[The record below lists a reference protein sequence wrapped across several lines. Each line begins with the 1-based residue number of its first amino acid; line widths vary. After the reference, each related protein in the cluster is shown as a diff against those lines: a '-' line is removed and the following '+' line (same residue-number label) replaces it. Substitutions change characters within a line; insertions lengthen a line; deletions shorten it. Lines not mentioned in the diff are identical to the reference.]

1 MQSAQAENREASR
14 TAILNDP
21 WTGPARHW
29 RLSAATGD
37 TVDTEAPIPG
47 RRPSGDDERV
57 APGRRGNPD
66 ELTYVGKA
74 PHPLIN
80 SLRDE
85 LDQWRTNG
93 RPGVNPATG
102 RLLERW
108 LPVSDAVP
116 GSRRQPD
123 AEALPYWCQVEAAET
138 AIWLLEAGRRA
149 VPETCE
155 TIWQKLDEVN
165 REHNEN
171 IRRICLKMATG
182 TGKTWVMAMLVAW
195 WCETEQAGT
204 QPQVLVISPNTTVRD
219 RLQVLTNQNDF
230 MWRAILGRRG
240 ALRRQPRIA
249 IINEQCWVGRQEQY
263 DGVGQKP
270 DAEAL
275 KYLRAVLTDDEK
287 AARAE
292 TPADVAARILR
303 GFAPGQPTLVLNDE
317 GHHCWRNDGPRAKRR
332 LGAGERAEQAED
344 LKIAGRWFGILR
356 TLRDTGRL
364 GPVIDLS
371 ATPFWRNPPAGAES
385 PLFPWTV
392 SNTPLI
398 EAIECGLV
406 KIPIV
411 PTRDNAAGVAPEDP
425 VFYRDTYRSI
435 QGLPGRKTRARIKLK
450 REESIPE
457 KLDQLLKWMATDYEK
472 AVQKHDGGEGPAPV
486 LIVVADT
493 IDNAGV
499 LWKRIG
505 GTFDAETGSATP
517 GISPLLSNVADGRPR
532 TTPPTL
538 LVHSRLDNG
547 TTKGNDQCLKELQAL
562 FPPRTEG
569 GRRVGLTTYKK
580 DIRAMRDTAGVPEE
594 PGQHIRCIVSVLQLS
609 EGWDCKGVSHVV
621 GFRPFESQ
629 LLCEQ
634 TSGRALRRTT
644 PYLNAE
650 ESVAEYAIITEV
662 PFRGMRNEE
671 RGEGEQRPEWT
682 VNRLAE
688 REELEIRFPILGNY
702 RFDRPT
708 SRVTLPDT
716 LEPYDWQGVA
726 RPAPTDTV
734 AEDPHRTIKVE
745 IDTTTDARVRSV
757 LYAISRTATERLKN
771 REETADPGRK
781 ARLFAQILPLVENWL
796 ARQGR
801 MPLTEGDIDLLLT
814 EPHRSYV
821 PRRIADDCVIAI
833 GDAGGPAPVYDR
845 ETPAEGAGTPA
856 AGFRT
861 RLEDRY
867 PRSENRRT
875 VKSILDRAA
884 CHSASEVKVAERL
897 DRHDEIEAW
906 IRNYKLNWTIPW
918 YNPATTRMH
927 DYEPDFVARIRRTRP
942 EDPEDL
948 LVIEFKGAADPDAQ
962 YKRETLE
969 EKWTKALNRTA
980 GPAGRLWTSV
990 WITREELIA
999 DALDAGVGAARR
1011 RRAEHDRQRCR

>member
-1 MQSAQAENREASR
+1 MQTALPQNR
-14 TAILNDP
+14 TPILNDP

-29 RLSAATGD
+29 RLSIATGE
-37 TVDTEAPIPG
+37 TVDTETPRAG
-47 RRPSGDDERV
+47 RRPSGEEERI
-57 APGRRGNPD
+57 APGGGANPD
-66 ELTYVGKA
+66 ELTHVERA

-80 SLRDE
+80 ELRTE
-85 LDQWRTNG
+85 LDKWRRNG
-93 RPGVNPATG
+93 RPGVNPGTA

-108 LPVSDAVP
+108 LPSNEAAS

-123 AEALPYWCQVEAAET
+123 AETLPYWCQVEATET
-138 AIWLLEAGRRA
+138 AIWLLEAGRQA
-149 VPETCE
+149 APESYE
-155 TIWQKLDEVN
+155 TIWQNLKEVN
-165 REHNEN
+165 REHNED
-171 IRRICLKMATG
+171 IERICLKMATG
-182 TGKTWVMAMLVAW
+182 TGKTWVMAMLIAW
-195 WCETEQAGT
+195 WSEREQAGT

-219 RLQVLTNQNDF
+219 RLQVLTDQTDF
-230 MWRAILGRRG
+230 MWRAILGRRST
-240 ALRRQPRIA
+240 LRQRPRIA
-249 IINEQCWVGRQEQY
+249 IINEQRWTGRQDQY
-263 DGVGQKP
+263 DAVGQKP

-275 KYLRAVLTDDEK
+275 RYLRAVLTEEEK

-292 TPADVAARILR
+292 TPTEVAARILR
-303 GFAPGQPTLVLNDE
+303 GFAPEHPTLVLNDE
-317 GHHCWRNDGPRAKRR
+317 GHHCWRHEGSRPKGR

-356 TLRDTGRL
+356 TLRDSGRL

-371 ATPFWRNPPAGAES
+371 ATPFWRNPPAGTES

-406 KIPIV
+406 KIPVV
-411 PTRDNAAGVAPEDP
+411 PTRDNAAGVTPEDP

-435 QGLPGRKTRARIKLK
+435 QGLSGTETRSPIKLK
-450 REESIPE
+450 REESIPG
-457 KLDQLLKWMATDYEK
+457 KLDQLLKWMATDYER
-472 AVQKHDGGEGPAPV
+472 AVQRHGSEDGPAPV

-505 GTFDAETGSATP
+505 GTFDAESGSATL
-517 GISPLLSNVADGRPR
+517 GITPLLSNVADGRPR
-532 TTPPTL
+532 SNPATL

-547 TTKGNDQCLKELQAL
+547 TTTGNDQCLKELQAF
-562 FPPRTEG
+562 FPPRTVG
-569 GRRVGLTTYKK
+569 GRPVGLAAYKK
-580 DIRAMRDTAGVPEE
+580 DIRAIRDTAGIAGE

-650 ESVAEYAIITEV
+650 ESVAEYAIITGV
-662 PFRGMRNEE
+662 PFRGMRKQGP
-671 RGEGEQRPEWT
+671 GEGEKRKEWA
-682 VNRLAE
+682 VNRLDE
-688 REELEIRFPILGNY
+688 REELEIRFPILENY
-702 RFDRPT
+702 RLDRPT
-708 SRVTLPDT
+708 SLVTLPET
-716 LEPYDWQGVA
+716 LQPYDWQGVA
-726 RPAPTDTV
+726 RRAPTDTV
-734 AEDPHRTIKVE
+734 AEDPHRTTIIT
-745 IDTTTDARVRSV
+745 IDTASDARIRSV
-757 LYAISRTATERLKN
+757 LYAIGRAATELLKN
-771 REETADPGRK
+771 EEEMADPRGK

-801 MPLTEGDIDLLLT
+801 LPLTDSDIDLLLT

-821 PRRIADDCVIAI
+821 PRQIADACVIGI
-833 GDAGGPAPVYDR
+833 GDAGGPAPVYER
-845 ETPAEGAGTPA
+845 EIPQEGAGTPA

-861 RLEDRY
+861 RLEHRY
-867 PRSENRRT
+867 PRDENHQT
-875 VKSILDRAA
+875 VKSILDGAA
-884 CHSASEVKVAERL
+884 CHSTSEVKVAQQL
-897 DRHDEIEAW
+897 DRHEEIEAW
-906 IRNYKLNWTIPW
+906 VRNYKLDWTIPW

-927 DYEPDFVARIRRTRP
+927 DYEPDFVARLCRERP
-942 EDPEDL
+942 EDPDDL

-980 GPAGRLWTSV
+980 GPGGRLWTPV

-1011 RRAEHDRQRCR
+1011 RRAAHDGQRAA